1 MNALAAEQKEQR
13 GDSGTI
19 GDILGNAAK
28 CCHGDVGVVAR
39 LLRHLWDRLLS
50 LKASDVGG
58 MVPPSFTE
66 IAGRAGSSRKP

>member
-28 CCHGDVGVVAR
+28 SAV
-39 LLRHLWDRLLS
+39 
-50 LKASDVGG
+50 
-58 MVPPSFTE
+58 TE
-66 IAGRAGSSRKP
+66 TLGSSSTSSASLVTGCCR